1 MADPVI
7 RKAQRSDVAAVA
19 AVLARAFDADP
30 LMRHVVPEDAYRHRL
45 TALFAYETATTP
57 RGTWVAVD
65 DGEVAGASLWT
76 LPGQRSAVWSSLR
89 QSPKLLRAF
98 GRTTPFALRT
108 FRMISKAHPKSP
120 PHWYLQ
126 TIGAAKPG
134 RGIGGLLLRDGLK
147 RVDAARMPAYLES
160 SAPGNVPIYERYG
173 FRATG
178 EIQLPGGPALI
189 TMWRDPQ

>member
-1 MADPVI
+1 MASPVV
-7 RKAQRSDVAAVA
+7 RKAQRSDLATVA
-19 AVLARAFDADP
+19 AVLAMAFDNDP
-30 LMRHVVPEDAYRHRL
+30 TMRHIVPNDHYRRRL
-45 TALFAYETATTP
+45 TALFTFEAATTP
-57 RGTWVAVD
+57 HGTWVAVD
-65 DGEVAGASLWT
+65 EGEVAGAALWAI
-76 LPGQRSAVWSSLR
+76 PGQRSALVPFVRHIPDLV
-89 QSPKLLRAF
+89 RAF
-98 GRTTPFALRT
+98 GQSLPSGLRSFRTIGRV
-108 FRMISKAHPKSP
+108 RPKSP

-126 TIGAAKPG
+126 TIGVAKAG
-134 RGIGGLLLRDGLK
+134 RGIGGQLLRDGLD